1 MEFDYWIF
9 RVGIGFIA
17 IAILIGPLLLGHGRT
32 EEEAIE
38 DLSKKLERID
48 SKLGSRKDTN

>member
-9 RVGIGFIA
+9 RVGIGFVA
-17 IAILIGPLLLGHGRT
+17 IAILIGPLLLGLGRT

>member
-1 MEFDYWIF
+1 MEIDYWIF

-32 EEEAIE
+32 EEEATK
-38 DLSKKLERID
+38 DLSKKLERMD
-48 SKLGSRKDTN
+48 SKLGSRKDTE